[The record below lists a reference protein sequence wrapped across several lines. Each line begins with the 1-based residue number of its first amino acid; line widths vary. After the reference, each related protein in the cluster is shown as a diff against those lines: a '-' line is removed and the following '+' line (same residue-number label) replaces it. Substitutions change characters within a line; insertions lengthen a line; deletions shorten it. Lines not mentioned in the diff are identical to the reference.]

1 MKKVLLTILLLG
13 FGIWGCSENSNIVTP
28 ENNETE
34 QSFLKVVNNNYS
46 RLMKINTA
54 ETITGEDG
62 GKVLIDFESPDG
74 LFSAKGKIKFKK
86 NSFVGPADISVAL
99 SFDSEGEVIAALD
112 FGPSSIELLKP
123 ALLTIKF
130 KGIEF
135 SENETDDDYDFF
147 YIDISGKLAPVE
159 YKKIVINKKKN
170 WVKIVK
176 AELEHFSR
184 YGFTK

>member
-62 GKVLIDFESPDG
+62 GKVLIDFESSDG

-86 NSFVGPADISVAL
+86 NSFVGPANISVAL
-99 SFDSEGEVIAALD
+99 SFNAEGKVIAALD
-112 FGPSSIELLKP
+112 FGPSEIVLLKP

-130 KGIEF
+130 KGVEF
-135 SENETDDDYDFF
+135 SENEKDDDFNFF
-147 YIDISGKLAPVE
+147 YIDGKELAPVE
-159 YKKIVINKKKN
+159 YQKIVINKKKN
-170 WVKIVK
+170 WIKIVK